1 MINENTLYW
10 LWLAEKCGIGSKL
23 FDGLVEKYENPF
35 DIYRLEESEI
45 AQLSGVTEKLREK
58 LCEKNLDES
67 YNILKYCK
75 QNNIDIIAYGDK
87 QYPERLKNIEDPPI
101 VLYCMGH
108 FPNFDSLLCV
118 GIVGTRKMSEYGKQ
132 SAYKIAYE
140 LAAADVLT
148 VSGMALGIDG
158 VSECGALAAG
168 GRTVAVLGCG
178 IKTVYPKA
186 HVKLAREIVRHG
198 AIITEFPPDEAPYAH
213 NFPRRNRIISGLCQA
228 VLVVEAA
235 EKSGALI
242 TAECAIGQ
250 GKEVF
255 ALPGKISD
263 EGAKGTNSLIKRGA
277 YTALSSADI
286 LSHYQFLY
294 GDVTNMAALKRI
306 GDKSERVEEAL
317 ARYGLDYALETES
330 LKEEKIFYPARGGKK
345 KKAEDSQESEK
356 PSKKAEKAEKSEKAQ
371 KVQKREQEIDAS
383 TQSGGMSDESAAFL
397 ASLDSATRA
406 IFESLP
412 DGRAVSLDELAGGGQ
427 SVTELLTALTLLEVG
442 GLVSSLPGGLYI
454 RK

>member
-23 FDGLVEKYENPF
+23 FDKLVEKYESPF

-45 AQLSGVTEKLREK
+45 AQFSGITDKLREK

-75 QNNIDIIAYGDK
+75 QNKIDIIAYGDK

-101 VLYCMGH
+101 VLYCMGN
-108 FPNFDSLLCV
+108 FPNFDSLLCI

-140 LAAADVLT
+140 LAAADALT

-158 VSECGALAAG
+158 VAECGALAAG

-186 HVKLAREIVRHG
+186 HARLAREIARHG

-277 YTALSSADI
+277 YTALSSEDI

-294 GDVTNMAALKRI
+294 SDVTNVAALKRI

-317 ARYGLDYALETES
+317 ERYGLDYALATE
-330 LKEEKIFYPARGGKK
+330 KVQTEKIFYPARGEKK
-345 KKAEDSQESEK
+345 KNRQDA
-356 PSKKAEKAEKSEKAQ
+356 
-371 KVQKREQEIDAS
+371 EQENTPAPAKKSSDGSETKKDGNDGDSVVNKKENA
-383 TQSGGMSDESAAFL
+383 QMSDESAAFV
-397 ASLDSATRA
+397 AALDDVTRA
-406 IFESLP
+406 IFEGLP
-412 DGRAVSLDELAGGGQ
+412 HDRAVSLDELMGTGQ

-442 GLVSSLPGGLYI
+442 GVVSSLPGGLYI

>member
-45 AQLSGVTEKLREK
+45 AQFPGITDKLRER
-58 LCEKNLDES
+58 LGEKNLDES

-118 GIVGTRKMSEYGKQ
+118 GIVGTRKMSEYGKR

-168 GRTVAVLGCG
+168 GTAVAVLGCG

-198 AIITEFPPDEAPYAH
+198 AIITEFPPDEAPLAH

-277 YTALSSADI
+277 YTALSSEDI

-294 GDVTNMAALKRI
+294 GDVTNMAALKRV
-306 GDKSERVEEAL
+306 GNKSENVEAAL
-317 ARYGLDYALETES
+317 ERYGLTYALATES
-330 LKEEKIFYPARGGKK
+330 APEEKIFYPARGGKK
-345 KKAEDSQESEK
+345 KKAETDEVSNDGQSELNDNEAPK
-356 PSKKAEKAEKSEKAQ
+356 KAKKEKAKAEK
-371 KVQKREQEIDAS
+371 QES
-383 TQSGGMSDESAAFL
+383 KGMSDESAAFL
-397 ASLDSATRA
+397 ASLDSATRSV
-406 IFESLP
+406 FESLP
-412 DGRAVSLDELAGGGQ
+412 DGRAVSLDELVLGGQ

-442 GLVSSLPGGLYI
+442 GLISSLPGGLYI